1 MSGII
6 LRCGC
11 SVIEGGAFIVGE
23 RCASCRE
30 CNTVSSLHPFGNGR
44 L

>member
-1 MSGII
+1 MPGIM

-11 SVIEGGAFIVGE
+11 RIIEDGTFVVGE
-23 RCASCRE
+23 GCARCKE